1 MSQGNVSMQ
10 RFSIF
15 RKGKHTAMSGVTL
28 DFSAEQLKAAV
39 AAYDPTLHEA
49 PLTVGH
55 PQDNLPAYGWVK
67 GLHYNEETGEV
78 DIDSHQVEESFE
90 EMVEKGRFKKRS
102 ASWYLPDSPSNPKPG
117 TLYLRHVAFLGAQPP
132 AVKGLKDVA
141 FAADDTAFTVEF
153 ADRWTFG
160 TIGSIFRNLREYFI
174 QEKDMETADRLVP
187 AYAISELERAANTPD
202 PVNPSAWPAYSEET
216 TMTPAEIAAMQ
227 ATNAALQTE
236 NAALKASQVNF
247 SEQETALATR
257 EAVIAAR
264 EQANARAGVE
274 ARAEKL
280 IKAGKM
286 LPANKA
292 AAIDFAMSLTEGE
305 ATIEFGEAKEKI
317 TQREAYLRQLEAAP
331 KFVEFNEQSAP
342 DGSAPSDKLADPQ
355 AIADK
360 ARELQAKALK
370 DGKGISFTE
379 AVALA
384 TAEFT
389 AE

>member
-1 MSQGNVSMQ
+1 MK

-15 RKGKHTAMSGVTL
+15 RTGKHTAMSGVTL

-39 AAYDPTLHEA
+39 AAYDPSLHEA

-90 EMVEKGRFKKRS
+90 EMVGKGRFKKRS

-153 ADRWTFG
+153 ADKWTFG
-160 TIGSIFRNLREYFI
+160 SIASAFRGLRDWI
-174 QEKDMETADRLVP
+174 ISEKDLETADRVIPNYL
-187 AYAISELERAANTPD
+187 IGDLDRAANAPD

-216 TMTPAEIAAMQ
+216 TMTPAEIAALQ
-227 ATNAALQTE
+227 ASFAALQTE
-236 NAALKASQVNF
+236 NAALKASHASF
-247 SEQETALATR
+247 SEQESALTAR
-257 EAVIAAR
+257 EAAITAR
-264 EQANARAGVE
+264 EQATARAGVE
-274 ARAEKL
+274 VRVDKL

-286 LPANKA
+286 LPAQKSTS
-292 AAIDFAMSLTEGE
+292 IDFAMGLTEGE
-305 ATIEFGEAKEKI
+305 ATIEFGEAKDKV

-331 KFVEFNEQSAP
+331 KIVEYNEQSAP
-342 DGSAPSDKLADPQ
+342 DGSTPSDKVTDPQ
-355 AIADK
+355 ALAAK
-360 ARELQAKALK
+360 AREIQAKSEK

-389 AE
+389 TE